1 MAFMSEKTMRAVV
14 YHGPMDVKVEQIPV
28 PACGDGELLVKVD
41 ACAVCGSDMKA
52 YKSGNPR
59 MRPPITMGHEFAGV
73 IVENRAGAG
82 FALGERVVMATSV
95 ACGVCAY
102 CARGWRNLCA
112 NIRPMGFGY
121 NGGMAEYV
129 AIPELAVRGGHVIKV
144 PASVNPLHAAL
155 AEPVSCTVNS
165 CENSQVQKGD
175 TVLVMGAGPMGILNA
190 VVARQF
196 GATKVIL
203 SEINSARLAQ
213 GGAFGFDRLVNPAQE
228 DLAQIIKDETGGLGA
243 DVVIVAAPAALPME
257 QAMTLVRKRGSV
269 CLFASLPAGKSMLA
283 IDSRPIHYGE
293 LRVVGTSDSTPAQVA
308 RAVSLIEAG
317 TFPAGRLVTHTLPF
331 EGFHQ
336 AIDLMASG
344 EALRVVLKP

>member
-1 MAFMSEKTMRAVV
+1 
-14 YHGPMDVKVEQIPV
+14 MDVKVERIPV
-28 PACGDGELLVKVD
+28 PVCGDGELLVKVE

-95 ACGVCAY
+95 ACGTCAY

-129 AIPELAVRGGHVIKV
+129 VIPDLAVRGGHVIKV
-144 PASVNPLHAAL
+144 PPAVNPLYAAL
-155 AEPVSCTVNS
+155 AEPVSCAVNS
-165 CENSQVQKGD
+165 CENSRVHKGD

-196 GATKVIL
+196 GAEKVIL
-203 SEINSARLAQ
+203 SEINPARLAQ
-213 GGAFGFDRLVNPAQE
+213 GCAFGFDRLVNPAQE
-228 DLAQIIKDETGGLGA
+228 DLSQVIKDETGGLGA
-243 DVVIVAAPAALPME
+243 DAVIVAAPAAPPME
-257 QAMTLVRKRGSV
+257 QAMTLVRKRWSV
-269 CLFASLPAGKSMLA
+269 CLFASLPAGKSLVNV
-283 IDSRPIHYGE
+283 DSRLIHYGE
-293 LRVVGTSDSTPAQVA
+293 LHVVGTSDSTPAHVA
-308 RAVSLIEAG
+308 KAVSFLASGALSAE
-317 TFPAGRLVTHTLPF
+317 RLVSHTLPF
-331 EGFHQ
+331 ESFHR
-336 AIDLMASG
+336 AVELMTSG
-344 EALRVVLKP
+344 EALRVVLTP